1 MLKLIVMKLK
11 MFFEPQFIYWFL
23 IPTIFALFIF
33 IKSIFILS
41 RRKSIF
47 NWIITSIIFL
57 LIAFSEY
64 ILFLIFF
71 LGYYPT
77 SVPHM
82 IIGLATV
89 IFLLQFFINKDKN
102 KSERKVARVGI
113 WFGLSIKK
121 KLTTL

>member
-1 MLKLIVMKLK
+1 MKLK

-23 IPTIFALFIF
+23 TPTILALFIF

-64 ILFLIFF
+64 ILFLVFF
-71 LGYYPT
+71 LDYYPT
-77 SVPHM
+77 SVPRI
-82 IIGLATV
+82 IIGLAMV
-89 IFLLQFFINKDKN
+89 IFLLQFFINKI
-102 KSERKVARVGI
+102 RTKVSVKWLVLG
-113 WFGLSIKK
+113 FGLGFQLKK
-121 KLTTL
+121 N

>member
-1 MLKLIVMKLK
+1 
-11 MFFEPQFIYWFL
+11 
-23 IPTIFALFIF
+23 
-33 IKSIFILS
+33 
-41 RRKSIF
+41 
-47 NWIITSIIFL
+47 
-57 LIAFSEY
+57 
-64 ILFLIFF
+64 
-71 LGYYPT
+71 
-77 SVPHM
+77 M